1 MFLTRRVF
9 SLATATILSAAA
21 LSAAGMH
28 AAQAQTDV
36 KFTLD
41 WKFEGP
47 AAPYFVA
54 IDDGY
59 FSEQDLSVEIS
70 AGQGSLDAIPKVAT
84 GAFPVGFAG
93 TFHRELT
100 GAQNVRFIARIYGVD
115 TEALLDFVGDF
126 AELGGHYHMPVRS
139 YSSGMRSRLAFGIS
153 MGIKFDTY
161 LVDEVTSVGDASFR
175 AKSAMVFK
183 DRMATSSALVVTH
196 SIAEIRNLCDYG
208 AVLEEGEL
216 TFYEDL
222 EEAIAVHGQ
231 NMKKAR
237 K

>member
-1 MFLTRRVF
+1 
-9 SLATATILSAAA
+9 
-21 LSAAGMH
+21 
-28 AAQAQTDV
+28 
-36 KFTLD
+36 
-41 WKFEGP
+41 
-47 AAPYFVA
+47 
-54 IDDGY
+54 
-59 FSEQDLSVEIS
+59 
-70 AGQGSLDAIPKVAT
+70 
-84 GAFPVGFAG
+84 
-93 TFHRELT
+93 
-100 GAQNVRFIARIYGVD
+100 
-115 TEALLDFVGDF
+115 
-126 AELGGHYHMPVRS
+126 MPVRS